1 MRLKLPGLKG
11 LEKLKYEGG
20 WKCLKICFSPGK
32 KKKKSMGKKNPMV
45 EEKRRGRENYL
56 QFPNRFT
63 G

>member
-1 MRLKLPGLKG
+1 MHLELPGLRG

-20 WKCLKICFSPGK
+20 WKYLKICFSPGK
-32 KKKKSMGKKNPMV
+32 KKKVNGKKKNPMA

>member
-32 KKKKSMGKKNPMV
+32 KKKKVNGKKKSNGRGK
-45 EEKRRGRENYL
+45 EERKGKL
-56 QFPNRFT
+56 FAISK
-63 G
+63 